1 MNGYEEH
8 PEYKGI
14 YIKSNTN
21 RVISSDNINVY
32 FRLSSNEP
40 WLVTRIWSPAYH
52 EILYGKS
59 KLKPTFAPP
68 LDENKLVDYN
78 LMSSSEYI
86 EKYCKYENVNINGI
100 YRQVP
105 IYCVRS
111 KL

>member
-21 RVISSDNINVY
+21 RVISSDNTNVY

-40 WLVTRIWSPAYH
+40 WLLTRIWSPVYH

-59 KLKPTFAPP
+59 RFKPTFAPP
-68 LDENKLVDYN
+68 LL
-78 LMSSSEYI
+78 SSSEYI

-100 YRQVP
+100 YRRVP